1 MYIYADNAA
10 TTKTSQAA
18 IKAMNECMEDF
29 YGNPSSLHSVGQRA
43 AEKLLQARMDVA
55 ECLGADFKEIYF
67 TSGGTE
73 SDNWAIKS
81 TAQRLKEKGK
91 HIITSKIEHHAVL
104 NSCAYLETQGFEV
117 TYLDVDE
124 WGCVRFDAL
133 QRAIRK
139 DTILIS
145 IMYANN
151 EVGTIQPIGQ
161 IGKIAKEND
170 IFFHT
175 DAVQAYGQIPIDV
188 KRENIHLLS
197 ASAHKFNGP
206 KGVGFLYIDK
216 RVPVMS
222 YIHGGKQE
230 RNHRAGTENVAGIVG
245 MGKAAEIAFAAQ
257 KEREKRVQQMRD
269 YLMKKLCEEIPY
281 CRINGSVA
289 RRLPGN
295 CNVSFQFIE
304 GNELLLLLDDK
315 NICASAA
322 SACSTGNT
330 APSHV
335 LTAMGIPE
343 KLARGTLRLTIG
355 YQNTQDEIDYT
366 IKCIKEAVKK
376 LRENAE
382 DYRIYKENFPCNM
395 I

>member
-1 MYIYADNAA
+1 
-10 TTKTSQAA
+10 
-18 IKAMNECMEDF
+18 
-29 YGNPSSLHSVGQRA
+29 
-43 AEKLLQARMDVA
+43 
-55 ECLGADFKEIYF
+55 
-67 TSGGTE
+67 
-73 SDNWAIKS
+73 
-81 TAQRLKEKGK
+81 
-91 HIITSKIEHHAVL
+91 
-104 NSCAYLETQGFEV
+104 
-117 TYLDVDE
+117 
-124 WGCVRFDAL
+124 
-133 QRAIRK
+133 
-139 DTILIS
+139 
-145 IMYANN
+145 MYANN
-151 EVGTIQPIGQ
+151 EVGTIQPIEQ

-188 KRENIHLLS
+188 KKENIHLLS

-216 RVPVMS
+216 HVPVMS

-257 KEREKRVQQMRD
+257 KEREKRVQQMRE

-281 CRINGSVA
+281 CRINGSVV

-304 GNELLLLLDDK
+304 GNELLLLLDEK
-315 NICASAA
+315 NICASTA
-322 SACSTGNT
+322 SACSTGDT

-343 KLARGTLRLTIG
+343 KLAHGTLRLTIG

>member
-1 MYIYADNAA
+1 
-10 TTKTSQAA
+10 
-18 IKAMNECMEDF
+18 
-29 YGNPSSLHSVGQRA
+29 
-43 AEKLLQARMDVA
+43 
-55 ECLGADFKEIYF
+55 
-67 TSGGTE
+67 
-73 SDNWAIKS
+73 
-81 TAQRLKEKGK
+81 
-91 HIITSKIEHHAVL
+91 
-104 NSCAYLETQGFEV
+104 
-117 TYLDVDE
+117 
-124 WGCVRFDAL
+124 
-133 QRAIRK
+133 
-139 DTILIS
+139 
-145 IMYANN
+145 
-151 EVGTIQPIGQ
+151 
-161 IGKIAKEND
+161 
-170 IFFHT
+170 
-175 DAVQAYGQIPIDV
+175 
-188 KRENIHLLS
+188 
-197 ASAHKFNGP
+197 
-206 KGVGFLYIDK
+206 
-216 RVPVMS
+216 
-222 YIHGGKQE
+222 
-230 RNHRAGTENVAGIVG
+230 
-245 MGKAAEIAFAAQ
+245 